1 MENKK
6 IKDSIIFSEAAFTKR
21 IIYDMK
27 EVLVFVLNFK
37 PGQELPI
44 HKHESSKV
52 VYKVLSGSG
61 EIKIND
67 SIEKVEEGTIG
78 YVEGE
83 YDFSIPKVN
92 EDMSLLVTISP
103 RPKNDVYAK
112 NVG

>member
-6 IKDSIIFSEAAFTKR
+6 IQDNIVFSDKSFTKR
-21 IIYDMK
+21 IVYDMK
-27 EVLVFVLNFK
+27 DVLVFVLNFK
-37 PGQELPI
+37 IGQELPV
-44 HKHESSKV
+44 HKHENSKV

-67 SIEKVEEGTIG
+67 LIEKVEEGTIG